1 MYPSYTFMKFLV
13 AISFSIAI
21 VLASLL
27 LGNAY
32 IKRAQP
38 VGVIAVTG
46 SGSENFTSDLIV
58 WEGQFVR
65 MSPVLKLAYEEV
77 NADKETV
84 RKYLID
90 KGIPSE
96 NIVFNSVQTNEQ
108 RENQYQNGNYVGSI
122 FKGYELVQSVK
133 IESTNVELIESVSRE
148 ITELLN
154 KGVQFNSTPP
164 RYYYTKIADLK
175 IEMISKATEDARLR
189 AEKIAENSDGNLG
202 DLNNASM
209 GVFQITGQNSGE
221 DYSWSG
227 AYNTQDKKKTAS
239 ITMRLEYKID

>member
-1 MYPSYTFMKFLV
+1 MKYLV
-13 AISFSIAI
+13 AIIFSIAI
-21 VLASLL
+21 ITASYLL
-27 LGNAY
+27 SDAY
-32 IKRAQP
+32 HKRAQP
-38 VGVIAVTG
+38 IGSISVTG

-65 MSPVLKLAYEEV
+65 VFPVLKQAYEDL

-84 RKYLID
+84 RTYLIE
-90 KGIPSE
+90 KGIPPE

-108 RENQYQNGNYVGSI
+108 RDNQYQNGNYVGSI
-122 FKGYELVQSVK
+122 FKAYELIQSVK
-133 IESTNVELIESVSRE
+133 IESTNVELIESISRE

-154 KGVQFNSTPP
+154 KGAQFNSTPP

-175 IEMISKATEDARLR
+175 IAMISKATEDARIR
-189 AEKIAENSDGNLG
+189 AEKIAENSGGKLG

-221 DYSWSG
+221 DYSWG
-227 AYNTQDKKKTAS
+227 GVYNTHDKKKTAS

>member
-1 MYPSYTFMKFLV
+1 MKYLV
-13 AISFSIAI
+13 AIIFSIAI
-21 VLASLL
+21 VLASFL

-38 VGVIAVTG
+38 VGVISVTG

-65 MSPVLKLAYEEV
+65 VFPLLKQAYEDL
-77 NADKETV
+77 NRDKETV
-84 RKYLID
+84 RNYLIE

-108 RENQYQNGNYVGSI
+108 RDNQYQNGNYVGST
-122 FKGYELVQSVK
+122 FKAYELVQSVK

-175 IEMISKATEDARLR
+175 IEMISKATEDSRVR
-189 AEKIAENSDGNLG
+189 AEKIAENSGGHLG
-202 DLNNASM
+202 ELNNASM

>member
-1 MYPSYTFMKFLV
+1 MKYV
-13 AISFSIAI
+13 SAIIFAIAI
-21 VLASLL
+21 ILASYF

-38 VGVIAVTG
+38 KGVISVTG

-58 WEGQFVR
+58 WEGQYSR
-65 MSPVLKLAYEEV
+65 MSPNLKEAFEDLDS
-77 NADKETV
+77 DKEIV
-84 RKYLID
+84 KQYLIS
-90 KGIPSE
+90 KGIKE
-96 NIVFNSVQTNEQ
+96 DNIVFNSVNTIEKQ
-108 RENQYQNGNYVGSI
+108 ENQYQNGNYVGSI
-122 FKGYELVQSVK
+122 FKGYELTQSVK
-133 IESTNVELIESVSRE
+133 IESTDVELIENVSRE

-164 RYYYTKIADLK
+164 RYYYTKISDLK

-189 AEKIAENSDGNLG
+189 AEKIAENSGGSLG
-202 DLNNASM
+202 DLNDASM

-239 ITMRLEYKID
+239 ITMRLEYEID